1 MNTTQWHAGLPV
13 SRAGAPVESA
23 RAAMIM
29 LHGRGAMAAD
39 ILFLANELDVSH
51 VAVLAPQAANA
62 TWYPNR
68 FIAPVATNEP
78 WLTSA
83 LDVVDGLVQSLA
95 AGGIDAAHVFVLGF
109 SQGGCLALEYAALH
123 PRRYAGV
130 IGLSSGLIENGDQLR
145 AYTGSLAGTPV
156 LLGCSDVDFHI
167 PVARVERTATVLA
180 GLGAAVDKRIYPGM
194 DHTINRDE
202 IAAIRA
208 MIATV
213 LHSGNR
219 SEDSVDTE

>member
-1 MNTTQWHAGLPV
+1 MNVNQLHAGLPV
-13 SRAGAPVESA
+13 GRAGAPVATA

-39 ILFLANELDVSH
+39 ILFLANELDVRQ

-83 LDVVDGLVQSLA
+83 LQVVDGLVQELT
-95 AGGIDAAHVFVLGF
+95 GGGLGAERVFLLGF
-109 SQGGCLALEYAALH
+109 SQGGCLALEYAARF

-130 IGLSSGLIENGDQLR
+130 IGLSSGLIENGDQPR
-145 AYTGSLAGTPV
+145 AYSGSLDGTPV

-167 PVARVERTATVLA
+167 PVTRVDRTADVLA

-202 IAAIRA
+202 INAINA
-208 MIATV
+208 LIAQVTA
-213 LHSGNR
+213 
-219 SEDSVDTE
+219 E

>member
-1 MNTTQWHAGLPV
+1 MSANQLHAGLPV
-13 SRAGAPVESA
+13 RHAGAPLEAA

-29 LHGRGAMAAD
+29 LHGRGAMAED
-39 ILFLANELDVSH
+39 ILFLANELDVSQ

-62 TWYPNR
+62 TWYPKR
-68 FIAPVATNEP
+68 FVAPVAPHEP

-83 LDVVDGLVQSLA
+83 LQVVDGLVQTLA
-95 AGGIDAAHVFVLGF
+95 EGDIDAERVFILGF
-109 SQGGCLALEYAALH
+109 SQGGCLALEYAARH

-130 IGLSSGLIENGDQLR
+130 IGLSSGLIENGDQPR
-145 AYTGSLAGTPV
+145 TYAGSLAGTPV

-167 PVARVERTATVLA
+167 PLTRVERTADVLT

-208 MIATV
+208 MMAAVT
-213 LHSGNR
+213 
-219 SEDSVDTE
+219 TT

>member
-1 MNTTQWHAGLPV
+1 MNVNQLHAGLPV
-13 SRAGAPVESA
+13 GRAGAPIATA

-39 ILFLANELDVSH
+39 ILFLANELDVRQ
-51 VAVLAPQAANA
+51 VAVLAPQAANS

-83 LDVVDGLVQSLA
+83 LQVVDGLVQELGVSGLGA
-95 AGGIDAAHVFVLGF
+95 ERVFLLGF
-109 SQGGCLALEYAALH
+109 SQGGCLALEYAARY

-130 IGLSSGLIENGDQLR
+130 IGLSSGLIENGDQPR
-145 AYTGSLAGTPV
+145 AYSGSLAGSPV

-167 PVARVERTATVLA
+167 PVARVDRTADVLT

-202 IAAIRA
+202 INAINA
-208 MIATV
+208 LIAQVTT
-213 LHSGNR
+213 G
-219 SEDSVDTE
+219 

>member
-1 MNTTQWHAGLPV
+1 V
-13 SRAGAPVESA
+13 SRAGAPLESA
-23 RAAMIM
+23 RAAMLM

-39 ILFLANELDVSH
+39 ILFLANELDVSR
-51 VAVLAPQAANA
+51 VAVLAPQAANS

-83 LDVVDGLVQSLA
+83 LQVVDGLVQELA
-95 AGGIDAAHVFVLGF
+95 ASGLGAERVCVLGF
-109 SQGGCLALEYAALH
+109 SQGGCLALEYAARH

-130 IGLSSGLIENGDQLR
+130 IGLSSGLIENGDQPR
-145 AYTGSLAGTPV
+145 TYSGSLAGTPV

-167 PVARVERTATVLA
+167 PVTRVERTAEVLT

-202 IAAIRA
+202 INAIRQ
-208 MIATV
+208 MIAAV
-213 LHSGNR
+213 VAG
-219 SEDSVDTE
+219 

>member
-1 MNTTQWHAGLPV
+1 MNLDRLHAGLPV
-13 SRAGAPVESA
+13 SRAGAAVAAA
-23 RAAMIM
+23 RAGLIM

-39 ILFLANELDVSH
+39 ILFLANELDVRQ

-68 FIAPVATNEP
+68 FIAPVASNEP

-83 LDVVDGLVQSLA
+83 LQVVDGLVQMLA
-95 AGGIDAAHVFVLGF
+95 EGGLGAERVFVLGF
-109 SQGGCLALEYAALH
+109 SQGGCLALEYAARH

-130 IGLSSGLIENGDQLR
+130 IGLSAGLIENGDQPR
-145 AYTGSLAGTPV
+145 TYSGSLAGTPV

-167 PVARVERTATVLA
+167 PVARVDRTASVLA
-180 GLGAAVDKRIYPGM
+180 DLGAAVDKRIYPGM

-202 IAAIRA
+202 ISAINA
-208 MIATV
+208 LIAQV
-213 LHSGNR
+213 MAG
-219 SEDSVDTE
+219 